1 MERPRIRH
9 IAVNAQD
16 REAEAAY
23 YNKVFGLEEKH
34 RGPNG
39 TIYMSDGHI
48 DVAIINVPDKPWGVD
63 HFGFQVDSVEAIEE
77 IAEKTTVKNTPG
89 AVGESWFLD
98 QEGFRVDVSE
108 AGWPI

>member
-16 REAEAAY
+16 RESEAAY
-23 YNKVFGLEEKH
+23 YTKVFGLEEKY

-48 DVAIINVPDKPWGVD
+48 GVAIINAPDRPWGLN
-63 HFGFQVDSVEAIEE
+63 HFGFQVDSVEAIEN
-77 IAEKTTVKNTPG
+77 IAEVTTVKNTPG
-89 AVGESWFLD
+89 AVGECWLRD

-108 AGWPI
+108 VGWPI